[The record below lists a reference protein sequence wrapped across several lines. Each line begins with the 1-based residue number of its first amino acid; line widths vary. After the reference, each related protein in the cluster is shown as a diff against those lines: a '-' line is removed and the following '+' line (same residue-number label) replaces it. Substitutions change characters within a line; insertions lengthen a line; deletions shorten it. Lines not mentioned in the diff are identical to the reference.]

1 MRFKRNKPVSYASSA
16 PDPVVVVELGALRKI
31 QPDDCVVV
39 TCSGPVTMDI
49 AEGIKAT
56 VRNALG
62 CKVIVLGDG
71 LTIGREMP
79 ELDRGTVDDAR
90 AAARAQH
97 LELERLDRIM
107 VANDAVQPDRDSADY
122 GMHP

>member
-79 ELDRGTVDDAR
+79 ELDR

-97 LELERLDRIM
+97 LEQVERLDRIM